1 MHPPFSRKWSHDSLT
16 TPLTTALLL
25 DAKRMRKE
33 RKGETSTKMP
43 FTIYFSQPEMPL
55 DLPWKTYPRINPSH
69 SGD

>member
-1 MHPPFSRKWSHDSLT
+1 MRDKVLKLEDVQASHT
-16 TPLTTALLL
+16 KAGV
-25 DAKRMRKE
+25 KE
-33 RKGETSTKMP
+33 RKGKGIKMP